1 MSELD
6 LGLGIL
12 DHQLVDSD
20 GRNCGNVDDLELDLD
35 DSAGPRVA
43 AILSG
48 PQAWRTRGAVARA
61 MAALFSD
68 GGLVRVPWS
77 EVKSIDASVRLVCR
91 ADDLGLG
98 RGDSIL
104 GPLIERL
111 PGGRL

>member
-6 LGLGIL
+6 LGLGVL
-12 DHQLVDSD
+12 DHQLVDSED
-20 GRNCGNVDDLELDLD
+20 RNCGNVDDLELDVD
-35 DSAGPRVA
+35 DPAGPRVV

-48 PQAWRTRGAVARA
+48 PEAWRTRGRVARA

-68 GGLVRVPWS
+68 SGHVRVPWS
-77 EVKSIDASVRLVCR
+77 EVRSIDASVRLRSR
-91 ADDLGLG
+91 AEELGLG
-98 RGDSIL
+98 RGDTIL